1 MVKVHNPVSSAIF
14 MVTAGAIYAVVNF
27 VTAFVTGHPEWGCK
41 TAQGTACL
49 AYDSRSYTFFQYG
62 IALLC
67 TLPFLM
73 GKGSLKA
80 LRTHSFP
87 LHLLRVATAVIGVEL
102 WVAGFA
108 RGVPLWTMV
117 ALLMTSPLFVVAGSV
132 VFLKEHVGLPRFAAT
147 LVGFAGALI
156 ILEPWQGFDTGRLF
170 PLAASVAWALS
181 SLCVRPLAQR
191 DSAETIT
198 LWLLILFT
206 PLAFV
211 ATYVYPDLSGQSGSF
226 WGFGKGVLIPE
237 ETSIILLFMVAG
249 FLSAMA
255 QLCLAL
261 SYKMGDAS
269 YVQPFDH
276 VKLIFN
282 ILISWWLFR
291 DSPQG
296 VLWIGILFILG
307 SSVFIGYR
315 EMYRHRSSTVKLA
328 AK

>member
-1 MVKVHNPVSSAIF
+1 MKIHNPVSSAAF
-14 MVTAGAIYAVVNF
+14 MVTAGALYAVVNF
-27 VTAFVTGHPEWGCK
+27 ITAFTTGNPEWGCV
-41 TAQGTACL
+41 TVDGHACRGF
-49 AYDSRSYTFFQYG
+49 DSRSYTFFQYG

-67 TLPFLM
+67 TLPFFM
-73 GKGSLKA
+73 GKGSLQS

-87 LHLLRVATAVIGVEL
+87 LHFLRVAAAVLGVEL

-132 VFLKEHVGLPRFAAT
+132 VFLREHVGLPRIFAT
-147 LVGFAGALI
+147 LAGFGGALI
-156 ILEPWQGFDTGRLF
+156 ILEPWHGFDGNRLF
-170 PLAASVAWALS
+170 PLAASVSWALS
-181 SLCVRPLAQR
+181 SLCVKPLALR

-206 PLAFV
+206 PLAFL

-226 WGFGKGVLIPE
+226 WGLSQGVIVPGD
-237 ETSIILLFMVAG
+237 TTILLLLLVAG

-276 VKLIFN
+276 VKLLFN
-282 ILISWWLFR
+282 IAISWWLFR
-291 DSPQG
+291 DAPQG
-296 VLWIGILFILG
+296 ILWLGVLLILG
-307 SSVFIGYR
+307 SSVFIGLR
-315 EMYRHRSSTVKLA
+315 ELKAHPPARV
-328 AK
+328 